1 MKKVVITTD
10 SGMCPIDE
18 SNMISGQIIDEC
30 GNSYRDVREINNRTI
45 IDSDMIFKTSSP
57 LVGDYEDKFIECLE
71 SKKDVIHLS
80 MSSGISEGS
89 FNASNLLAKQ
99 LNDEYENKI
108 YVIDSLT
115 GATGGTLINELAGY
129 LASLD
134 LNAKDIIELLESVK
148 KRIQTSFYVPDPSGF
163 IRSGRNKSESCL
175 KEKALL
181 VGLKTVLRTG
191 IKFRVDINDEGNLY
205 TKRILQGSTNGEMF
219 KLVKNIINENN
230 KHLYDPNY
238 IVIGNLLQKKVDMDE
253 LKNYLKN
260 LNYFKKI
267 IDKNINGVV
276 ATYGCYDLCGISL
289 VKKK

>member
-89 FNASNLLAKQ
+89 FNASNLVAKQ